1 MEALEKWQE
10 QVSKEQDV
18 HPDKTFG
25 NKPHYNNYIQI
36 DYLKTQLKEL
46 ELAEKEIL
54 QVLDNIKETKKS
66 LIGLLSKYK
75 IISGRIF

>member
-1 MEALEKWQE
+1 MEVIEKWQE
-10 QVSKEQDV
+10 QVAKEQEL

-46 ELAEKEIL
+46 DLIEKEAAQFL
-54 QVLDNIKETKKS
+54 ANIKETRKE